1 MGGNGPANGASR
13 ISLSET
19 SDFDLGGLLVCPA
32 HREVRMNGT
41 RRELEPRVV
50 QVLVALA
57 GASPA
62 VVSRDRLIEQCW
74 DGRIVGDDA
83 LNRCIL
89 ALRHLAQEFSP
100 PPFAIE
106 TVPRVGYCLTEHQA
120 NGAVAVRSGVTQRR
134 FAMAAIC
141 ALMLVGALTLGWL
154 KFGQASAAPA
164 SIAVMP
170 FRNLSAGDPY
180 FAQGIGEEILAQL
193 AREPQFRVAGST
205 SSAQLGANPDV
216 REAARKL
223 KVDFVVEGSVRR
235 QGDQVRVNAD
245 LLRAKDGVR
254 LWSDSFDG
262 KLDDILQIQ
271 SSIGQAVAT
280 GLKRKLVFS
289 VSADRHAVNGQAY
302 ALYLNAR
309 GLLRSGNPQSGQD
322 AVALLR
328 EAIRVEPRFAPAWA
342 SLADALQ
349 LEARG
354 RGNEALVAVLPE
366 AYADA
371 RHALQLDPDLAEAHG
386 AIAELLGSESPEA
399 IAHYRRAAALEP
411 RTGEGMMWS
420 ATAFNGSGEFDNGLA
435 AFRRAHDL
443 DPLWPLPMRAIVD
456 SFAIM
461 GDRAAAEAAI
471 RSGFPDDPMT
481 QEFAIARVARLSGD
495 FSEAAANWSI
505 VAKSE
510 SRWAP
515 PSKSGLDQILFALK
529 LAKDPPPT
537 SGRALIGGS
546 RFVAAPPITAAP
558 SPARWRQQTGSPA
571 AAVVYADENV
581 MAAKLMLEAG
591 RSRELVATYDSPMGL
606 LRIHKGE
613 TVGAMRVRDAPIVA
627 LALRREGRTAEADD
641 LLRRA
646 DSTIRTVYARG
657 RVPVFFDEDAAGVWA
672 GQGKVSEAMDAL
684 ERAYRRGWYHIG
696 HTDFATLQDEPAF
709 HALRGDPRFDELV
722 AKHAAHF
729 ARERLET
736 SRALKI
742 AS

>member
-1 MGGNGPANGASR
+1 
-13 ISLSET
+13 
-19 SDFDLGGLLVCPA
+19 
-32 HREVRMNGT
+32 
-41 RRELEPRVV
+41 
-50 QVLVALA
+50 
-57 GASPA
+57 
-62 VVSRDRLIEQCW
+62 
-74 DGRIVGDDA
+74 
-83 LNRCIL
+83 
-89 ALRHLAQEFSP
+89 
-100 PPFAIE
+100 
-106 TVPRVGYCLTEHQA
+106 
-120 NGAVAVRSGVTQRR
+120 
-134 FAMAAIC
+134 
-141 ALMLVGALTLGWL
+141 
-154 KFGQASAAPA
+154 
-164 SIAVMP
+164 
-170 FRNLSAGDPY
+170 
-180 FAQGIGEEILAQL
+180 
-193 AREPQFRVAGST
+193 
-205 SSAQLGANPDV
+205 
-216 REAARKL
+216 
-223 KVDFVVEGSVRR
+223 
-235 QGDQVRVNAD
+235 
-245 LLRAKDGVR
+245 
-254 LWSDSFDG
+254 
-262 KLDDILQIQ
+262 
-271 SSIGQAVAT
+271 
-280 GLKRKLVFS
+280 
-289 VSADRHAVNGQAY
+289 
-302 ALYLNAR
+302 
-309 GLLRSGNPQSGQD
+309 
-322 AVALLR
+322 
-328 EAIRVEPRFAPAWA
+328 
-342 SLADALQ
+342 
-349 LEARG
+349 
-354 RGNEALVAVLPE
+354 
-366 AYADA
+366 
-371 RHALQLDPDLAEAHG
+371 
-386 AIAELLGSESPEA
+386 
-399 IAHYRRAAALEP
+399 
-411 RTGEGMMWS
+411 MWS

-481 QEFAIARVARLSGD
+481 QDFAIARVARLSGD